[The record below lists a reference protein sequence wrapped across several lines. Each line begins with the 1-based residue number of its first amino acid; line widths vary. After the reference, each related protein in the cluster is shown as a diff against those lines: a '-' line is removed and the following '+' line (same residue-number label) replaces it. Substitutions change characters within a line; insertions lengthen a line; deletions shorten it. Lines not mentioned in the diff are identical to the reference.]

1 MYFFVIASSILI
13 YKILRKNCDKPEY
26 REKYPRFTN
35 NLDSL
40 SIYFNSLNNKNLE
53 STIDFNNNYSTISD
67 SESDSDTDID
77 TDLDT
82 DSDSNSDI
90 DTILDE
96 NKDDSKKQTELDT
109 NLEENND
116 DSKKQTEL
124 DTNLEENK
132 DDSKKKTELD
142 TKLDENKDDK
152 STQIDEVQLSKE
164 IIEKLVIKDNTK
176 VNDETKLEESLLD
189 EIITE
194 EKSLSN
200 SQIFKFKNNKI
211 LVGEDEE
218 NNVIINEL

>member
-90 DTILDE
+90 DTILDSHNKTESDKNTKLETNLEE

-109 NLEENND
+109 
-116 DSKKQTEL
+116 
-124 DTNLEENK
+124 
-132 DDSKKKTELD
+132 
-142 TKLDENKDDK
+142 KLDENKEDK

-194 EKSLSN
+194 EEKSLSN

>member
-90 DTILDE
+90 DTILDSHNKTESYKNTKLETNLEE

-109 NLEENND
+109 
-116 DSKKQTEL
+116 
-124 DTNLEENK
+124 
-132 DDSKKKTELD
+132 
-142 TKLDENKDDK
+142 KLDENKEDK

-194 EKSLSN
+194 EEKSLSK
-200 SQIFKFKNNKI
+200 SKIFKFKNNKI

>member
-1 MYFFVIASSILI
+1 KMYFFVIASSILI

-53 STIDFNNNYSTISD
+53 STIDFNNNYSTNSD

-109 NLEENND
+109 NLEENKD
-116 DSKKQTEL
+116 DSKKQ
-124 DTNLEENK
+124 
-132 DDSKKKTELD
+132 TELD
-142 TKLDENKDDK
+142 TKLDENKDDSKKKEDK
-152 STQIDEVQLSKE
+152 STQINEVQLSKE

-194 EKSLSN
+194 EEKSLSN

-218 NNVIINEL
+218 NNVI